1 MNLFDSVKILNGWLW
16 QDEVWRILLQFMG
29 GIFPDFHLEK
39 GLRRLSDSGNLW
51 NAMLQ
56 TACEYIA
63 ITGKQICEEKDKPTG
78 RSITKEEFLSY
89 YVNFEDPPP
98 ELIQSAWQENCLGE
112 LNPLPKRV
120 LFYFD
125 IEYYNNEDST
135 IALLDQNKV
144 FMALEPMYHTVRE
157 ALLLLGIDHIAVST
171 GRGYNFVSSVPSDS
185 PVFDELL
192 KIGRCIESS
201 VSGKQNTRAYKRYKR
216 VTWQAEQSFH
226 GMMRLV
232 LFFAGLVI
240 GEARQRSLL
249 PVEMTDQGHEG
260 ISFDLSFMTRSI
272 DTSCLGMPATVYLKL
287 HFQKKINP
295 QITYN
300 TPIFLRLIRARG
312 YEENFPDFRH
322 MIETRSNYWDALN
335 HFSTQEGYI
344 PDGST
349 GIANLIKL
357 YWNSQMSNFHLLM
370 DSEEHDPYWDWW
382 KTYNNLEGI
391 YNQFPQ
397 LGNILEHPNPKLL
410 QPDSLNYL
418 INELQNGGWHPK
430 HIGGLIRSFYENP
443 MLGWGNR
450 FNKYDAARWA
460 NGWVEI
466 LGSQRYFN
474 S

>member
-1 MNLFDSVKILNGWLW
+1 MNLIDSVKILNGWLW

-29 GIFPDFHLEK
+29 GIFPNFHLEK

-63 ITGKQICEEKDKPTG
+63 ITGRQVCEEKEKPTG

-89 YVNFEDPPP
+89 YINFEDPPP
-98 ELIQSAWQENCLGE
+98 EMIQSAWQENCLGDI
-112 LNPLPKRV
+112 NPLPKRV

-125 IEYYNNEDST
+125 IEYYNNHDST

-157 ALLLLGIDHIAVST
+157 ALLNLGIDHIVVST

-185 PVFDELL
+185 LVFNELL
-192 KIGRCIESS
+192 NIGRCIESS
-201 VSGKQNTRAYKRYKR
+201 VSDKQNSRAYKRYKR

-240 GEARQRSLL
+240 GEARRKSPL

-287 HFQKKINP
+287 HFQKKLDP

-312 YEENFPDFRH
+312 DEENFPDFRYL
-322 MIETRSNYWDALN
+322 IETRSNYWNALN

-344 PDGST
+344 PDGSA

-357 YWNSQMSNFHLLM
+357 YWDSHLATFHLIM

-382 KTYNNLEGI
+382 KTYNNIEGI
-391 YNQFPQ
+391 CNQFPQ
-397 LGNILEHPNPKLL
+397 LYHILENPNPKLL